1 MSIFFY
7 LLFIY
12 IAIGVVYFLFFAIAG
27 KLSRSSGITEQSQFK
42 KIAVVIPAY
51 KEDQVILST
60 VQKALEHDY
69 PAEKFEVFVMADQ
82 LNVSTLNALRELPLK
97 VKEVVHTT
105 STKAKSL
112 HSFFESEHGS
122 SFDIVMVLDA
132 DNIMESGCLK
142 RVNDAFFKGAQVV
155 QCHRAA
161 KNTNNALAILD
172 AISEEIRI
180 NIFFRGHQALGLSA
194 ELIGS
199 GMAFKYELLETIL
212 KNKKIQDS
220 PGEDKEIFLQLVKQ
234 QISVVYLND
243 ARVLDEKVS
252 NLAVFKKQRTR
263 WIESQLKIVKR
274 FFDAEFNSIRTTCS
288 FWYRLFQNLLLPR
301 SFYLLLLPL
310 FSLIAYVLELR
321 SISLSPSSA
330 YWFIITS
337 LYWLSLLISVPTSYL
352 NSKTVLALAQL
363 PAVLIT
369 MVSASLQA
377 RLSNKIFV
385 HTEKEYKNDE

>member
-12 IAIGVVYFLFFAIAG
+12 LSIGVVYFLFFAIAG
-27 KLSRSSGITEQSQFK
+27 KLSRSSVISEQSQFK

-69 PAEKFEVFVMADQ
+69 PAEKFEVFVIADQ
-82 LNVSTLNALRELPLK
+82 LSISTLHALRLLPLK
-97 VKEVVHTT
+97 VNEVVYAT

-112 HSFFESEHGS
+112 HTFFESNLES

-142 RVNDAFFKGAQVV
+142 KVNDAFFKGAQVV

-161 KNTNNALAILD
+161 KNINNSLAILD

-199 GMAFKYELLETIL
+199 GMAFRYDLLETIL
-212 KNKKIQDS
+212 KNKKIQES

-234 QISVVYLND
+234 QISVVYLKD

-274 FFDAEFNSIRTTCS
+274 FFDPEFISIRTKGA

-301 SFYLLLLPL
+301 SFYMLLLPL
-310 FSLIAYVLELR
+310 IFLVTYMLELG

-352 NSKTVLALAQL
+352 NSKTVLALAKL
-363 PAVLIT
+363 PAVLLT

-385 HTEKEYKNDE
+385 HTKKEYENVD

>member
-1 MSIFFY
+1 MSIFLY

-12 IAIGVVYFLFFAIAG
+12 LSMGVVYFLFFAIAG
-27 KLSRSSGITEQSQFK
+27 KLSSSAVNVEQFQFK
-42 KIAVVIPAY
+42 KIAVVVPAY

-69 PAEKFEVFVMADQ
+69 PSEKFEVFVMADQ
-82 LNVSTLNALRELPLK
+82 LSIVTLHALRQLPLK
-97 VKEVVHTT
+97 VNEVMYAT

-112 HSFFESEHGS
+112 HSFFESQQES

-132 DNIMESGCLK
+132 DNIMEDGCLS

-155 QCHRAA
+155 QCHRTA
-161 KNTNNALAILD
+161 KNTNSALAILD

-180 NIFFRGHQALGLSA
+180 NIFFAGHHALGLSA

-199 GMAFKYELLETIL
+199 GMAFKYDLLESIL
-212 KNKKIQDS
+212 KNKKIQES
-220 PGEDKEIFLQLVKQ
+220 TGEDKEIFLQLVKQ
-234 QISVVYLND
+234 EIGVVYLKD

-252 NLAVFKKQRTR
+252 NLTVFKKQRTR
-263 WIESQLKIVKR
+263 WIESQLNIVKR
-274 FFDAEFNSIRTTCS
+274 FFDTEFDSVRTKGS

-310 FSLIAYVLELR
+310 FSMLTYLLEFR
-321 SISLSPSSA
+321 SINLSPSST
-330 YWFIITS
+330 YWFIVTL
-337 LYWLSLLISVPTSYL
+337 LYCLSLLISIPPSYL
-352 NSKTVLALAQL
+352 NSKTVLALAKL
-363 PAVLIT
+363 PVVLFT
-369 MVSASLQA
+369 MVSASLYA

-385 HTEKEYKNDE
+385 HTKKEYENVD